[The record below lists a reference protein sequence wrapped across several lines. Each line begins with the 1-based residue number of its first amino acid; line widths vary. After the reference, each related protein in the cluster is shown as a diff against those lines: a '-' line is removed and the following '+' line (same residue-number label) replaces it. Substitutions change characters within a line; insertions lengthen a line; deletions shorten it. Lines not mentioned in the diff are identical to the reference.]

1 MIPAAH
7 RLPNTWQHG
16 ILPGSDVL
24 PNTTAAAGRQMRK
37 YISKFF
43 IFTLYLRKNI
53 TGGALRG
60 KWHLGRET
68 VPKATNVLLVKQEAT
83 KAY

>member
-1 MIPAAH
+1 
-7 RLPNTWQHG
+7 
-16 ILPGSDVL
+16 
-24 PNTTAAAGRQMRK
+24 MRK

-60 KWHLGRET
+60 KWHLGKERVT
-68 VPKATNVLLVKQEAT
+68 KATDVLVTQEAT
-83 KAY
+83 EA